1 MLRLFAPARRSSP
14 APLVLAAL
22 LIAAC
27 GQDGRIRGSSAST
40 EGDATSSTAS
50 GPGGAGGMGG
60 GGGAGGVGGSGPA
73 KEPLPLRVLNWNV
86 QNFLNDK
93 DDSAAPEELIVS
105 AAAYSS
111 HRGEIGAVIAAMNPD
126 VAVLQE
132 VENVAVLEDLVA
144 TELGGAYSAIAV
156 IDGNDLRGIDVGVIS
171 KVPIASLVSHKDD
184 SFPLNGT
191 QGPEYRYARDCLEIH
206 LDYNGR
212 KVVLLGVH
220 FKAKDSD
227 PTNAIK
233 RLAEAQHTRAIA
245 EGLEAGDGARAIA
258 VLGDFNDTPGSPP
271 YLAVLGE
278 GDAQWQDAPT
288 HVAAANR
295 WTYDYQGKL
304 ELIDHQMSN
313 DRLAAMLD
321 PASVVIRHGA
331 DVEAAS
337 DHSPVMATYL
347 VK

>member
-1 MLRLFAPARRSSP
+1 M
-14 APLVLAAL
+14 
-22 LIAAC
+22 
-27 GQDGRIRGSSAST
+27 
-40 EGDATSSTAS
+40 
-50 GPGGAGGMGG
+50 
-60 GGGAGGVGGSGPA
+60 
-73 KEPLPLRVLNWNV
+73 RVLNWNV
-86 QNFLNDK
+86 QNFLNNEY
-93 DDSAAPEELIVS
+93 DDPAPEEELVS
-105 AAAYSS
+105 AAAYAS

-126 VAVLQE
+126 IAVLQE
-132 VENVAVLEDLVA
+132 IENLAVLEDLVA
-144 TELGGAYSAIAV
+144 TELGGAYPHIATV
-156 IDGNDLRGIDVGVIS
+156 NGNDIRGIDVGVIS
-171 KVPIASLVSHKDD
+171 KVPIASIVSHKDD
-184 SFPLNGT
+184 SFALKGT
-191 QGPEYRYARDCLEIH
+191 QGPEYRYSRDCLEVH

-227 PTNAIK
+227 AQNAVK

-245 EGLEAGDGARAIA
+245 DALEAEDTGRAIA

-278 GDAQWQDAPT
+278 GTAQYEDAPD
-288 HVAAANR
+288 HVPSGSR

-313 DRLAAMLD
+313 GRLAALLD

-337 DHSPVMATYL
+337 DHAPILATYMI
-347 VK
+347 K